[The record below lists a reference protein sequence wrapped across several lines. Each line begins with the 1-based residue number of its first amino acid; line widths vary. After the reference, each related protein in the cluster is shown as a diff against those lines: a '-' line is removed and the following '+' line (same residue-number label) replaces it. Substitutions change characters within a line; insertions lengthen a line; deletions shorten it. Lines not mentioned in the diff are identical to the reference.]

1 MKDVIDLE
9 TARLKKR
16 ASKAF
21 RNWTGQF
28 KEEFGISTS
37 LSQIS
42 LRALSFL
49 AVGKEKNSFYIY
61 DLIMNLQDL
70 GSGFEINELSVK
82 DKMKVMNCYL
92 FMIDRIRFEFM
103 KRLGWLE
110 NYPGEDFS
118 LVELIT
124 QFDQLAPGLQA
135 KTPTLSKEYPSY
147 DKFSKMNLF
156 EKEEFIRKLIPKALK
171 KVQDYSKTL

>member
-1 MKDVIDLE
+1 MKEVIDLE

-16 ASKAF
+16 VSKAY

-28 KEEFGISTS
+28 KEEFSISTS

-42 LRALSFL
+42 LRTLSFL

-61 DLIMNLQDL
+61 DLMMNLQDL
-70 GSGFEINELSVK
+70 GSGFEINELSTK

-92 FMIDRIRFEFM
+92 FMIDRVRFEFM

-110 NYPGEDFS
+110 SYPGEEFS

-135 KTPTLSKEYPSY
+135 KTPTLSKKYPSY

-156 EKEEFIRKLIPKALK
+156 EQEEFIRKLIPKALK
-171 KVQDYSKTL
+171 KIQDYSTTL